1 MPSVSPKKSTKPM
14 TAAKSVM
21 HDGHGVA
28 WHSVLWI
35 AVVAVTLSGA
45 TIALSAMAQGS
56 TGDYPSTNEGILQ
69 AISDLRA
76 DVNALKNK

>member
-1 MPSVSPKKSTKPM
+1 MPSVSPKKSTKPAM
-14 TAAKSVM
+14 AKPVM

-35 AVVAVTLSGA
+35 AVVAITLSGA

-56 TGDYPSTNEGILQ
+56 TGDYPSSNEGILQ